1 MVRKIKLSRLPN
13 NEDNYN
19 TAKYETERPIM
30 KKEEKKILS
39 KKLIRNSENQMIYGK
54 RQNP

>member
-30 KKEEKKILS
+30 KKDEKKILS